1 MAEAEKKK
9 KCFVVM
15 GFGTKTDYATSR
27 VLDLDKTYRIIIK
40 KAVEDAG
47 LECIRADTVI
57 HSGIID
63 KPMYELLLDA
73 DLVIADL
80 STSNPNAIYELGVRH
95 ALRPYTT
102 IVIAEKQFKFPFDI
116 HSLLVRPYEH
126 LGTGIDAEEA
136 EKVREELKNAILTL
150 VEKQECDSP
159 VYTFLPKLMPGGGG
173 APAPAPAAAAPD
185 ETIAELMEAF
195 KEARADENWKSAA
208 RNLRKLHDKM
218 PNDAYVTQ
226 QLALAVYKS
235 KQPDA
240 ESALVEARELLRT
253 LNPEQTADP
262 ETLGLWGSVHKRLW
276 ELKKEQP
283 LLEEAIWAHE
293 KGFYLKN
300 DHYNG
305 INFAFLLNS
314 RASVSPPREA
324 LADVVTAERV
334 RHRVIKICEGE
345 LESGVGIT
353 DDKGQTDR
361 HEKFWVQATL
371 VEAYFGIGQREKA
384 AELKE
389 KAVAEAPESW
399 MAGTLN
405 EQLGKLEKYLDEQA
419 SLTVQSFPAA

>member
-1 MAEAEKKK
+1 MSEEAKKK

-15 GFGTKTDYATSR
+15 GFGEKIDLATSR
-27 VLDLDKTYRIIIK
+27 PLDLDKTYRIIIK
-40 KAVEDAG
+40 KAVEEAG
-47 LECIRADTVI
+47 LECIRADEVI
-57 HSGIID
+57 HSGTID
-63 KPMYELLLDA
+63 KPMYELLHEA
-73 DLVIADL
+73 DVVIADL
-80 STSNPNAIYELGVRH
+80 STSNANAIYELGVRH
-95 ALRPYTT
+95 ALRPHTT
-102 IVIAEKQFKFPFDI
+102 IVMAEKQFKFPFDI
-116 HSLLVRPYEH
+116 GHLLIRTYEH
-126 LGTGIDAEEA
+126 LGKGIDAEEA
-136 EKVREELKNAILTL
+136 DKVREELRNAIVTL

-159 VYTFLPKLMPGGGG
+159 VFTFLPKLMPGGGD
-173 APAPAPAAAAPD
+173 PAPAPAAAAPD
-185 ETIAELMEAF
+185 ETIAELMESF

-208 RNLRKLHDKM
+208 RNLRKLHEKM
-218 PNDAYVTQ
+218 PNDAYITQ
-226 QLALAVYKS
+226 QLALAVYKG

-276 ELKKEQP
+276 ELKKDQA
-283 LLEEAIWAHE
+283 LLEEAIRAHE

-305 INFAFLLNS
+305 INFAFLLNA

-334 RHRVIKICEGE
+334 RHRVIKICRDE
-345 LESGVGIT
+345 LASGVGIT

-371 VEAYFGIGQREKA
+371 VEAYFGIGEREKA

-405 EQLGKLEKYLDEQA
+405 EQLGKLEKYLDEQS
-419 SLTVQSFPAA
+419 SLTVQSSPAV

>member
-1 MAEAEKKK
+1 
-9 KCFVVM
+9 
-15 GFGTKTDYATSR
+15 
-27 VLDLDKTYRIIIK
+27 
-40 KAVEDAG
+40 
-47 LECIRADTVI
+47 
-57 HSGIID
+57 
-63 KPMYELLLDA
+63 
-73 DLVIADL
+73 
-80 STSNPNAIYELGVRH
+80 
-95 ALRPYTT
+95 
-102 IVIAEKQFKFPFDI
+102 
-116 HSLLVRPYEH
+116 
-126 LGTGIDAEEA
+126 
-136 EKVREELKNAILTL
+136 
-150 VEKQECDSP
+150 
-159 VYTFLPKLMPGGGG
+159 
-173 APAPAPAAAAPD
+173 
-185 ETIAELMEAF
+185 
-195 KEARADENWKSAA
+195 
-208 RNLRKLHDKM
+208 M

-240 ESALVEARELLRT
+240 ESALVEAREILRT

-334 RHRVIKICEGE
+334 RHRVIKICKGE

>member
-1 MAEAEKKK
+1 
-9 KCFVVM
+9 
-15 GFGTKTDYATSR
+15 
-27 VLDLDKTYRIIIK
+27 
-40 KAVEDAG
+40 
-47 LECIRADTVI
+47 
-57 HSGIID
+57 
-63 KPMYELLLDA
+63 
-73 DLVIADL
+73 
-80 STSNPNAIYELGVRH
+80 
-95 ALRPYTT
+95 
-102 IVIAEKQFKFPFDI
+102 
-116 HSLLVRPYEH
+116 
-126 LGTGIDAEEA
+126 
-136 EKVREELKNAILTL
+136 
-150 VEKQECDSP
+150 
-159 VYTFLPKLMPGGGG
+159 
-173 APAPAPAAAAPD
+173 
-185 ETIAELMEAF
+185 
-195 KEARADENWKSAA
+195 
-208 RNLRKLHDKM
+208 
-218 PNDAYVTQ
+218 
-226 QLALAVYKS
+226 
-235 KQPDA
+235 
-240 ESALVEARELLRT
+240 
-253 LNPEQTADP
+253 PEQTADP

-334 RHRVIKICEGE
+334 RHRVIKICKGE